1 MRNNE
6 RCAALI
12 LTHGRPSHV
21 YTYDTLR
28 KCGYTGDIYIIID
41 NEDEKGDEYR
51 KRFGSKWV
59 IEFDKLAVSKTFD
72 TGDTQ
77 NDRRSIVYARN
88 ASFSIAAELG
98 LDYFVQLDDD
108 YTAFHHRYP
117 SEGVLKYHNVE
128 NLDAVFEAML
138 DFLDT
143 TNAATVAFA
152 QGGDLLG
159 GVDSRAVRDGILR
172 KAMNSLFVKTSKPVQ
187 FIGRINE
194 DVNTY
199 VVGGQRGQLF
209 LTVGPLALCQM
220 TTQTNAGGMTSLY
233 TESGTYLKSMFTVMM
248 APSCTSIGLMGS
260 SNMRLH
266 HRIKHEHAYPKVIS
280 SRYLNGAA

>member
-1 MRNNE
+1 MTSKYTF
-6 RCAALI
+6 AAFI
-12 LTHGRPSHV
+12 LTHGRPDRVH
-21 YTYDTLR
+21 TYKTLR
-28 KCGYTGDIYIIID
+28 DCGYTGKIFLIVD
-41 NEDEKGDEYR
+41 NEDEKVEEYR
-51 KRFGSKWV
+51 KRFGPEWV

-72 TGDTQ
+72 TADTQ

-117 SEGVLKYHNVE
+117 SEGVLKYHDVE
-128 NLDAVFEAML
+128 KLDDVFEAMVE
-138 DFLDT
+138 FLDT

-159 GVDSRAVRDGILR
+159 GVDSRAVRDGVLR
-172 KAMNSLFVKTSKPVQ
+172 KAMNSLFLRTDRPVQ

-199 VVGGQRGQLF
+199 VVGGQRGELF

-220 TTQTNAGGMTSLY
+220 TTQTNAGGMTGLY
-233 TESGTYLKSMFTVMM
+233 AESGTYLKSMFTVMM

-260 SNMRLH
+260 SHMRLH
-266 HRIKHEHAYPKVIS
+266 HRIKHEHAYPKIIS
-280 SRYLNGAA
+280 SRYLKKPV